1 MTSGKSSGNVVTA
14 AETAATGNVYLGE
27 TQLAMAWRRLRR
39 DRVAMVGLVLVL
51 LLALVAVLAPWI
63 APYDPVTDY
72 NLRNRLQPPSKEHWL
87 GTDASGRDVFSRIV
101 YGARI
106 SLTVG
111 LTSRV
116 VTLILGVGLGAL
128 AGYFAGT
135 WVDMLVMRLS
145 EIVDA
150 LPSLFVAIAISVAIG
165 PGIYTVFIA
174 LGFVGWA
181 DMCRLI
187 RGQVLTIREQ
197 QFVEAA
203 RAIGC
208 SSGRIVFRHILPQVT
223 APIMVSLTM
232 GIAGAIMAETAL
244 SFLGLGAQPPTPTW
258 GSMMNYARQY
268 IYIAPHLVFAPGV
281 AILITVYA
289 FNLLGDGL
297 RDALDPRTKT

>member
-1 MTSGKSSGNVVTA
+1 MKPRTQEPAGG
-14 AETAATGNVYLGE
+14 VYVGE
-27 TQLAMAWRRLRR
+27 SQLLLAWKRLRR
-39 DRVAMVGLVLVL
+39 DRVAMFG
-51 LLALVAVLAPWI
+51 LALVALLSLVAIFAPWI
-63 APYDPVTDY
+63 APYDPITDY
-72 NLRNRLQPPSKEHWL
+72 NLRNRLQAPSKDHWL

-111 LTSRV
+111 FASRI
-116 VTLILGVGLGAL
+116 VTLILGLGLGAL
-128 AGYFAGT
+128 AGYYAGT
-135 WVDMLVMRLS
+135 WVDMVIMRLS
-145 EIVDA
+145 EIIDA
-150 LPSLFVAIAISVAIG
+150 LPSLFVAIAIAVAVG
-165 PGIYTVFIA
+165 PGIYTVFFA

-208 SSGRIVFRHILPQVT
+208 STPRIVFRHILPQVL
-223 APIMVSLTM
+223 APVIVTVTM
-232 GIAGAIMAETAL
+232 GVAGAIMAETAL

-268 IYIAPHLVFAPGV
+268 IYTAPHLVFAPGV
-281 AILITVYA
+281 AILLTVYA

-297 RDALDPRTKT
+297 RDAMDPRAKK

>member
-1 MTSGKSSGNVVTA
+1 MTSGKSSGNLVTA

-51 LLALVAVLAPWI
+51 LLALVAVLAPWL

-101 YGARI
+101 HGARI

-116 VTLILGVGLGAL
+116 VTLVLGVGLGAL

-135 WVDMLVMRLS
+135 WFDMLVMRLS
-145 EIVDA
+145 EVVDA
-150 LPSLFVAIAISVAIG
+150 LPSLFIAIAIAVAIG

-181 DMCRLI
+181 DMCRLL
-187 RGQVLTIREQ
+187 RGQVLTIRAP

-208 SSGRIVFRHILPQVT
+208 STGGSASRHILPPVP
-223 APIMVSLTM
+223 APLSVSLTM
-232 GIAGAIMAETAL
+232 GTAGAITAQTSL
-244 SFLGLGAQPPTPTW
+244 SVLGLGAQPRTPTW
-258 GSMMNYARQY
+258 ASMMSYARQY

-289 FNLLGDGL
+289 FNL
-297 RDALDPRTKT
+297 